1 MSQGYL
7 TAPGRNAFK
16 APGIKSSVPATEKSA
31 TLGVK
36 AMDSGQGNAPKKAVA
51 GFDGGLKKAKV

>member
-1 MSQGYL
+1 MSQGYM

-16 APGIKSSVPATEKSA
+16 APGIKSDVPAKEHKAS
-31 TLGVK
+31 LGVEPCSK
-36 AMDSGQGNAPKKAVA
+36 GQHNSPKKAVQ